1 MAEILIKHLT
11 IQAPASHCAQR
22 SATSHSD
29 EEANHASGDRS
40 NAGNNGACRCA
51 DRGTLRTGN
60 AACDGTKTTTNFSA
74 NVSFLRIRRTTMRT
88 DHFYLLR
95 QLKENSPEG
104 DSQRVIGCCHGDNI
118 YLNIF

>member
-1 MAEILIKHLT
+1 
-11 IQAPASHCAQR
+11 
-22 SATSHSD
+22 
-29 EEANHASGDRS
+29 
-40 NAGNNGACRCA
+40 
-51 DRGTLRTGN
+51 
-60 AACDGTKTTTNFSA
+60 
-74 NVSFLRIRRTTMRT
+74 MRT

>member
-22 SATSHSD
+22 SATSHPD
-29 EEANHASGDRS
+29 QKTDHASGDRS

-60 AACDGTKTTTNFSA
+60 AACDGTKPATDFSGDAA
-74 NVSFLRIRRTTMRT
+74 N
-88 DHFYLLR
+88 LL
-95 QLKENSPEG
+95 
-104 DSQRVIGCCHGDNI
+104 I
-118 YLNIF
+118 